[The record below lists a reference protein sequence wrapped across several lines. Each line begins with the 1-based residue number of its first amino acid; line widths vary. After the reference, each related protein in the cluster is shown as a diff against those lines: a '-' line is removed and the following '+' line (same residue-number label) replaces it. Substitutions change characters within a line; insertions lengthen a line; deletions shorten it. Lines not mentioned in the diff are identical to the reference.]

1 MADAEHVPH
10 EPRSVT
16 IMVTNLDLGGAE
28 VQAVRMA
35 VGFLQRGWRVRML
48 SLMPQRAFGREL
60 AEAGVPVVDFGLLGA
75 TTLPAAVLRLYR
87 ELRRHK
93 PDVLVT
99 FNYHANI
106 MGKIVGRC
114 ANVRAI
120 VPSIRNEH
128 FGGRI
133 RERLEAATS
142 PLAPISTTNS
152 EIVGES
158 LVRRGIVPRQRLRVV
173 LNAMREPAAR
183 IDPIRRAVLREE
195 MGGEAG
201 DLLWLAVGRFD
212 TQKDYPNLIAA
223 FKELAAIRTT
233 ARLAVVGYGAR
244 EEEVRALAGSGPGSP
259 RIRVLGRRT
268 DVQDLL
274 QACDAY
280 VLSSINEGTPNTVI
294 EAMAAA
300 LPIVATDVGGMAEL
314 LGEDGCGLMV
324 PARDPRAL
332 AAAMARVMDLSVE
345 ARRVMGESARLR
357 VQGRHGSDTV
367 LDRWEELCRE
377 AAAAAGGSGGGHA

>member
-1 MADAEHVPH
+1 
-10 EPRSVT
+10 
-16 IMVTNLDLGGAE
+16 MVTNLDLGGAE

-48 SLMPQRAFGREL
+48 SLMPPRAFGREL
-60 AEAGVPVVDFGLLGA
+60 ADAGVPVIDFGLLGA
-75 TTLPAAVLRLYR
+75 ATLPAAVLRLHR

-106 MGKIVGRC
+106 MGKVVGRC
-114 ANVRAI
+114 ASVRAI

-128 FGGRI
+128 FGGRA
-133 RERLEAATS
+133 RERIEAATS
-142 PLAPISTTNS
+142 PLAPIATTNS

-158 LVRRGIVPRQRLRVV
+158 LVRRGIVSRQRLRVV

-183 IDPIRRAVLREE
+183 IDPIRRAALREE
-195 MGGEAG
+195 MGGGAG

-212 TQKDYPNLIAA
+212 TQKDYPNLFAA
-223 FKELAAIRTT
+223 FAELATNRPT
-233 ARLAVVGYGAR
+233 ARLAVVGYGAQ
-244 EEEVRALAGSGPGSP
+244 EAAVRALAGSGPMSS

-294 EAMAAA
+294 EAMAVA

-314 LGEDGCGLMV
+314 LGGGACGLMV

-332 AAAMARVMDLSVE
+332 AAAMARVMDLSAE
-345 ARRVMGESARLR
+345 ARQVMGESARLR
-357 VQGRHGSDTV
+357 VQERHGIDAV

-377 AAAAAGGSGGGHA
+377 AAVAAGGSGGGHD